1 MSNVP
6 SAHSRGKYW
15 CFTLNNYNQNHEE
28 LLIELGDGTTN
39 GVDYLVFGRERG
51 DSGTPHLQGFIAFR
65 NRKRF
70 GVVRGVLPSGCHIEL
85 ARGTPVQAAE
95 YCKKE
100 GDYNEYGTLPDRNRG
115 VGTSFADYSGWVS
128 EFYGTNQRA
137 PSEREIAV
145 AFPALFVRYSR
156 ALSILTGHLC
166 PHPELEQRDLR
177 GWQLDLSQEL
187 EEEPDDRTIIFY
199 VDSDGGKGKS
209 FFQRWL
215 ITNYPQKVQL
225 LGAGK
230 RDDIAHAVDVF
241 KTIFLFNIPRGGIE
255 YLQYTVLEQLKD
267 RVVFS
272 PKYNS
277 VTKIIVK
284 PCHVVVFC
292 NEEPDRSKMS
302 SDRFVIRII

>member
-1 MSNVP
+1 MSNVTG
-6 SAHSRGKYW
+6 AHSRGKYW
-15 CFTLNNYNQNHEE
+15 VFTLNNYTREDEVSLQDANTA
-28 LLIELGDGTTN
+28 I
-39 GVDYLVFGRERG
+39 DYLIYGREIG
-51 DSGTPHLQGFIAFR
+51 DSGTPHLQGFVALR
-65 NRKRF
+65 DRKRF
-70 GVVRGVLPSGCHIEL
+70 SVVRELLPGRCHIEL
-85 ARGTPVQAAE
+85 ARGTPVQASE

-100 GDYNEYGTLPDRNRG
+100 GDYFEHGTCPNRNRG
-115 VGTSFADYSGWVS
+115 VATSFADYSSWVS
-128 EFYGTNQRA
+128 EFYGTNERA
-137 PSEREIAV
+137 PSEREIAI

-166 PHPELEQRDLR
+166 PYPELEQRALR
-177 GWQLDLSQEL
+177 PWQLELSQEL
-187 EEEPDDRTIIFY
+187 EVDPDDRTIVFY

-215 ITNYPQKVQL
+215 ITKLPEKVQL
-225 LGAGK
+225 LGGGK
-230 RDDIAHAVDVF
+230 RDDVAHAVDVF

-255 YLQYTVLEQLKD
+255 YLQYTILEQLKD

-284 PCHVVVFC
+284 PCHVIVFC

-302 SDRFVIRII
+302 QDRMVIRTL